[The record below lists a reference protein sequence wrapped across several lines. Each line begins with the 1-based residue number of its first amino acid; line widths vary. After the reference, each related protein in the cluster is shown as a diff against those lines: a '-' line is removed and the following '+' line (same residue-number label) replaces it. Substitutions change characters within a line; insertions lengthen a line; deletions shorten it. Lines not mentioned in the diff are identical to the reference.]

1 MMTHTE
7 AVTPSLTGGMALFTL
22 IGYIVVYSLVF
33 SAGAYYL
40 MRVLYLGLEEPDHE
54 EPDTDRP
61 ARPLSAAHVSF
72 EYNSDTADHK
82 GGH

>member
-1 MMTHTE
+1 
-7 AVTPSLTGGMALFTL
+7 
-22 IGYIVVYSLVF
+22 
-33 SAGAYYL
+33 
-40 MRVLYLGLEEPDHE
+40 VLYVGLEEPDHE